1 MNKIILAS
9 SSIYRQ
15 ELLKRLPIN
24 FSSISPNIDE
34 TRINGEN
41 FEDLARRLSNEKAEA
56 ISIKNPSAFV
66 IGSDQTAELN
76 KREVR
81 KPLSIERAFIQLNE
95 LSGQTLNFFSG
106 VCLKNAQKNI
116 SVDEVVKFSV
126 TYKKLSEKQIK
137 SYLEMED
144 PSHCVGSIKSE
155 GLGITLLEEIQCNDP
170 SAVNNFLLE
179 ADKKK
184 LKKIKNFI
192 VENPKTAR
200 KALKKL
206 NLDESLQDLNI
217 MEHSKK
223 SSFKSVEDYL
233 KPVFNGESLGLLS
246 DSGTPCI
253 ADPGAKI
260 VSKAHEFNIKVIP
273 LVGPSS
279 IILSLM
285 ASGFNGQNFCFHGYV
300 PIEENK
306 KTNFFKEI
314 QINIKKKQE
323 TQIFIE
329 TPYRNN
335 KLLTDIMKIDNDSLK
350 LCVATNLT
358 DTNQTITS
366 KTIKQWHQN
375 KIPDL
380 SKKLCIFLLN

>member
-1 MNKIILAS
+1 MEINTKNHG
-9 SSIYRQ
+9 
-15 ELLKRLPIN
+15 ELFLIP
-24 FSSISPNIDE
+24 
-34 TRINGEN
+34 T
-41 FEDLARRLSNEKAEA
+41 
-56 ISIKNPSAFV
+56 
-66 IGSDQTAELN
+66 
-76 KREVR
+76 
-81 KPLSIERAFIQLNE
+81 SIEQEFN
-95 LSGQTLNFFSG
+95 
-106 VCLKNAQKNI
+106 
-116 SVDEVVKFSV
+116 
-126 TYKKLSEKQIK
+126 
-137 SYLEMED
+137 
-144 PSHCVGSIKSE
+144 
-155 GLGITLLEEIQCNDP
+155 
-170 SAVNNFLLE
+170 NNFLLE

-358 DTNQTITS
+358 YTNQTIAS

>member
-1 MNKIILAS
+1 MEINTKNHG
-9 SSIYRQ
+9 
-15 ELLKRLPIN
+15 ELFLIP
-24 FSSISPNIDE
+24 
-34 TRINGEN
+34 T
-41 FEDLARRLSNEKAEA
+41 
-56 ISIKNPSAFV
+56 
-66 IGSDQTAELN
+66 
-76 KREVR
+76 
-81 KPLSIERAFIQLNE
+81 SIEQEFN
-95 LSGQTLNFFSG
+95 
-106 VCLKNAQKNI
+106 
-116 SVDEVVKFSV
+116 
-126 TYKKLSEKQIK
+126 
-137 SYLEMED
+137 
-144 PSHCVGSIKSE
+144 
-155 GLGITLLEEIQCNDP
+155 
-170 SAVNNFLLE
+170 NNFLLE

-206 NLDESLQDLNI
+206 NLDENLQDLNI

-223 SSFKSVEDYL
+223 FSFKSVEDYL

-273 LVGPSS
+273 LVGPLS

>member
-1 MNKIILAS
+1 MEINTKNHG
-9 SSIYRQ
+9 
-15 ELLKRLPIN
+15 ELFLIP
-24 FSSISPNIDE
+24 
-34 TRINGEN
+34 T
-41 FEDLARRLSNEKAEA
+41 
-56 ISIKNPSAFV
+56 
-66 IGSDQTAELN
+66 
-76 KREVR
+76 
-81 KPLSIERAFIQLNE
+81 SIEQEFN
-95 LSGQTLNFFSG
+95 
-106 VCLKNAQKNI
+106 
-116 SVDEVVKFSV
+116 
-126 TYKKLSEKQIK
+126 
-137 SYLEMED
+137 
-144 PSHCVGSIKSE
+144 
-155 GLGITLLEEIQCNDP
+155 
-170 SAVNNFLLE
+170 NNFLLE

-206 NLDESLQDLNI
+206 NLDENLQDLNI

-223 SSFKSVEDYL
+223 FSFKSVEDYL

-300 PIEENK
+300 PIEENN

>member
-1 MNKIILAS
+1 MEINTKNHG
-9 SSIYRQ
+9 
-15 ELLKRLPIN
+15 ELFLIP
-24 FSSISPNIDE
+24 
-34 TRINGEN
+34 T
-41 FEDLARRLSNEKAEA
+41 
-56 ISIKNPSAFV
+56 
-66 IGSDQTAELN
+66 
-76 KREVR
+76 
-81 KPLSIERAFIQLNE
+81 SIEQEFN
-95 LSGQTLNFFSG
+95 
-106 VCLKNAQKNI
+106 
-116 SVDEVVKFSV
+116 
-126 TYKKLSEKQIK
+126 
-137 SYLEMED
+137 
-144 PSHCVGSIKSE
+144 
-155 GLGITLLEEIQCNDP
+155 
-170 SAVNNFLLE
+170 NNFLLE

-206 NLDESLQDLNI
+206 NLDENLQDLNI

-366 KTIKQWHQN
+366 KTIKQWHHN

>member
-1 MNKIILAS
+1 MEINTKNHG
-9 SSIYRQ
+9 
-15 ELLKRLPIN
+15 ELFLIP
-24 FSSISPNIDE
+24 
-34 TRINGEN
+34 T
-41 FEDLARRLSNEKAEA
+41 
-56 ISIKNPSAFV
+56 
-66 IGSDQTAELN
+66 
-76 KREVR
+76 
-81 KPLSIERAFIQLNE
+81 SIEQEFN
-95 LSGQTLNFFSG
+95 
-106 VCLKNAQKNI
+106 
-116 SVDEVVKFSV
+116 
-126 TYKKLSEKQIK
+126 
-137 SYLEMED
+137 
-144 PSHCVGSIKSE
+144 
-155 GLGITLLEEIQCNDP
+155 
-170 SAVNNFLLE
+170 NNFLLE

-335 KLLTDIMKIDNDSLK
+335 KLLTDIMKIDNDSLR

-358 DTNQTITS
+358 YTNQTIAS

>member
-1 MNKIILAS
+1 MEINTKKHG
-9 SSIYRQ
+9 
-15 ELLKRLPIN
+15 ELFLIP
-24 FSSISPNIDE
+24 
-34 TRINGEN
+34 T
-41 FEDLARRLSNEKAEA
+41 
-56 ISIKNPSAFV
+56 
-66 IGSDQTAELN
+66 
-76 KREVR
+76 
-81 KPLSIERAFIQLNE
+81 SIEQEFN
-95 LSGQTLNFFSG
+95 
-106 VCLKNAQKNI
+106 
-116 SVDEVVKFSV
+116 
-126 TYKKLSEKQIK
+126 
-137 SYLEMED
+137 
-144 PSHCVGSIKSE
+144 
-155 GLGITLLEEIQCNDP
+155 
-170 SAVNNFLLE
+170 NNFLLE

-184 LKKIKNFI
+184 LKEIKNFI

-217 MEHSKK
+217 MVHSKK
-223 SSFKSVEDYL
+223 SSFKLVEDYL

-306 KTNFFKEI
+306 KINFFKEI
-314 QINIKKKQE
+314 QINIKKKHE

-335 KLLTDIMKIDNDSLK
+335 KLLTDIMKIDNDSLR

-358 DTNQTITS
+358 DTNQTIAS

>member
-1 MNKIILAS
+1 MEINTKNHG
-9 SSIYRQ
+9 
-15 ELLKRLPIN
+15 ELFLIP
-24 FSSISPNIDE
+24 
-34 TRINGEN
+34 T
-41 FEDLARRLSNEKAEA
+41 
-56 ISIKNPSAFV
+56 
-66 IGSDQTAELN
+66 
-76 KREVR
+76 
-81 KPLSIERAFIQLNE
+81 SIEQEFN
-95 LSGQTLNFFSG
+95 
-106 VCLKNAQKNI
+106 
-116 SVDEVVKFSV
+116 
-126 TYKKLSEKQIK
+126 
-137 SYLEMED
+137 
-144 PSHCVGSIKSE
+144 
-155 GLGITLLEEIQCNDP
+155 
-170 SAVNNFLLE
+170 NNFLLE

-206 NLDESLQDLNI
+206 NLDENLQDLNI
-217 MEHSKK
+217 MVHSKK

-358 DTNQTITS
+358 DTNQTISS

>member
-1 MNKIILAS
+1 MKINTKNHG
-9 SSIYRQ
+9 
-15 ELLKRLPIN
+15 ELFLIP
-24 FSSISPNIDE
+24 
-34 TRINGEN
+34 T
-41 FEDLARRLSNEKAEA
+41 
-56 ISIKNPSAFV
+56 
-66 IGSDQTAELN
+66 
-76 KREVR
+76 
-81 KPLSIERAFIQLNE
+81 SIEQEFN
-95 LSGQTLNFFSG
+95 
-106 VCLKNAQKNI
+106 
-116 SVDEVVKFSV
+116 
-126 TYKKLSEKQIK
+126 
-137 SYLEMED
+137 
-144 PSHCVGSIKSE
+144 
-155 GLGITLLEEIQCNDP
+155 
-170 SAVNNFLLE
+170 NNFLLE

>member
-1 MNKIILAS
+1 MEINTKNHG
-9 SSIYRQ
+9 
-15 ELLKRLPIN
+15 ELFLIP
-24 FSSISPNIDE
+24 
-34 TRINGEN
+34 T
-41 FEDLARRLSNEKAEA
+41 
-56 ISIKNPSAFV
+56 
-66 IGSDQTAELN
+66 
-76 KREVR
+76 
-81 KPLSIERAFIQLNE
+81 SIEQEFN
-95 LSGQTLNFFSG
+95 
-106 VCLKNAQKNI
+106 
-116 SVDEVVKFSV
+116 
-126 TYKKLSEKQIK
+126 
-137 SYLEMED
+137 
-144 PSHCVGSIKSE
+144 
-155 GLGITLLEEIQCNDP
+155 
-170 SAVNNFLLE
+170 NNFLLE

-223 SSFKSVEDYL
+223 SSFNSVEDYL

-335 KLLTDIMKIDNDSLK
+335 KLLTDIMKIDNASLK

-358 DTNQTITS
+358 DTNQTIAS

-380 SKKLCIFLLN
+380 SKKLCVFLLN

>member
-1 MNKIILAS
+1 LEINTKNHG
-9 SSIYRQ
+9 
-15 ELLKRLPIN
+15 ELFLIP
-24 FSSISPNIDE
+24 
-34 TRINGEN
+34 T
-41 FEDLARRLSNEKAEA
+41 
-56 ISIKNPSAFV
+56 
-66 IGSDQTAELN
+66 
-76 KREVR
+76 
-81 KPLSIERAFIQLNE
+81 SIEQEFN
-95 LSGQTLNFFSG
+95 
-106 VCLKNAQKNI
+106 
-116 SVDEVVKFSV
+116 
-126 TYKKLSEKQIK
+126 
-137 SYLEMED
+137 
-144 PSHCVGSIKSE
+144 
-155 GLGITLLEEIQCNDP
+155 
-170 SAVNNFLLE
+170 NNFLLE
-179 ADKKK
+179 ADKKR

-200 KALKKL
+200 KALKKI
-206 NLDESLQDLNI
+206 NLEESLQDLNI

-223 SSFKSVEDYL
+223 FSFKSIEDYL

-260 VSKAHEFNIKVIP
+260 VSKAHELNIKVIP

-314 QINIKKKQE
+314 QKNIMKKQE

-335 KLLTDIMKIDNDSLK
+335 KLLTDILKIDNESLR

-358 DTNQTITS
+358 DTNQTIVS

-380 SKKLCIFLLN
+380 SKKLCVFLLN

>member
-1 MNKIILAS
+1 LEINTKNHG
-9 SSIYRQ
+9 
-15 ELLKRLPIN
+15 ELFLIP
-24 FSSISPNIDE
+24 
-34 TRINGEN
+34 T
-41 FEDLARRLSNEKAEA
+41 
-56 ISIKNPSAFV
+56 
-66 IGSDQTAELN
+66 
-76 KREVR
+76 
-81 KPLSIERAFIQLNE
+81 SIEQEFN
-95 LSGQTLNFFSG
+95 
-106 VCLKNAQKNI
+106 
-116 SVDEVVKFSV
+116 
-126 TYKKLSEKQIK
+126 
-137 SYLEMED
+137 
-144 PSHCVGSIKSE
+144 
-155 GLGITLLEEIQCNDP
+155 
-170 SAVNNFLLE
+170 NNFLLE

>member
-1 MNKIILAS
+1 MEINTKN
-9 SSIYRQ
+9 YG
-15 ELLKRLPIN
+15 ELFLIP
-24 FSSISPNIDE
+24 
-34 TRINGEN
+34 T
-41 FEDLARRLSNEKAEA
+41 
-56 ISIKNPSAFV
+56 
-66 IGSDQTAELN
+66 
-76 KREVR
+76 
-81 KPLSIERAFIQLNE
+81 SIEQEFN
-95 LSGQTLNFFSG
+95 
-106 VCLKNAQKNI
+106 
-116 SVDEVVKFSV
+116 
-126 TYKKLSEKQIK
+126 
-137 SYLEMED
+137 
-144 PSHCVGSIKSE
+144 
-155 GLGITLLEEIQCNDP
+155 
-170 SAVNNFLLE
+170 NNFLLE

-206 NLDESLQDLNI
+206 NLDENLQDLNI

-233 KPVFNGESLGLLS
+233 KPIFNGESLGLLS

-358 DTNQTITS
+358 DTNQTISS

>member
-1 MNKIILAS
+1 LEINTKNHG
-9 SSIYRQ
+9 
-15 ELLKRLPIN
+15 ELFLIP
-24 FSSISPNIDE
+24 
-34 TRINGEN
+34 T
-41 FEDLARRLSNEKAEA
+41 
-56 ISIKNPSAFV
+56 
-66 IGSDQTAELN
+66 
-76 KREVR
+76 
-81 KPLSIERAFIQLNE
+81 SIEQEFN
-95 LSGQTLNFFSG
+95 
-106 VCLKNAQKNI
+106 
-116 SVDEVVKFSV
+116 
-126 TYKKLSEKQIK
+126 
-137 SYLEMED
+137 
-144 PSHCVGSIKSE
+144 
-155 GLGITLLEEIQCNDP
+155 
-170 SAVNNFLLE
+170 NNFLLE

-223 SSFKSVEDYL
+223 SSFKSIEDYL

-306 KTNFFKEI
+306 KINFFKEI
-314 QINIKKKQE
+314 QINIKRKQE

-335 KLLTDIMKIDNDSLK
+335 KLLIDIMKIDNDSLK

-358 DTNQTITS
+358 DTNQTIAS

-380 SKKLCIFLLN
+380 SKKLCVFLLN

>member
-1 MNKIILAS
+1 MEINTKNHG
-9 SSIYRQ
+9 
-15 ELLKRLPIN
+15 ELFLIP
-24 FSSISPNIDE
+24 
-34 TRINGEN
+34 T
-41 FEDLARRLSNEKAEA
+41 
-56 ISIKNPSAFV
+56 
-66 IGSDQTAELN
+66 
-76 KREVR
+76 
-81 KPLSIERAFIQLNE
+81 SIEQEFN
-95 LSGQTLNFFSG
+95 
-106 VCLKNAQKNI
+106 
-116 SVDEVVKFSV
+116 
-126 TYKKLSEKQIK
+126 
-137 SYLEMED
+137 
-144 PSHCVGSIKSE
+144 
-155 GLGITLLEEIQCNDP
+155 
-170 SAVNNFLLE
+170 NNFLLE

-223 SSFKSVEDYL
+223 SSFESVEDYL

-300 PIEENK
+300 PIEENN

>member
-1 MNKIILAS
+1 MEINTKNHG
-9 SSIYRQ
+9 
-15 ELLKRLPIN
+15 ELFLIP
-24 FSSISPNIDE
+24 
-34 TRINGEN
+34 T
-41 FEDLARRLSNEKAEA
+41 
-56 ISIKNPSAFV
+56 
-66 IGSDQTAELN
+66 
-76 KREVR
+76 
-81 KPLSIERAFIQLNE
+81 SIEQEFN
-95 LSGQTLNFFSG
+95 
-106 VCLKNAQKNI
+106 
-116 SVDEVVKFSV
+116 
-126 TYKKLSEKQIK
+126 
-137 SYLEMED
+137 
-144 PSHCVGSIKSE
+144 
-155 GLGITLLEEIQCNDP
+155 ND
-170 SAVNNFLLE
+170 FLLE

-206 NLDESLQDLNI
+206 NLYENLQDLNI

-314 QINIKKKQE
+314 LIIIKKKQE